1 MATPVIESDKIGL
14 FKDMQ
19 LNNSYYNLGADFY
32 KQQPRSQVKDFEL
45 IIYNHKLAEELQ
57 LNLANDNL
65 ANIFSGNQ
73 LLPNSKP
80 IATVY
85 AGHQFGRFV
94 PQLGD
99 GRATLLGELKYKNQ
113 LVDIQLK
120 GAGKTFFSRNGD
132 GKYPLDAAIKEYIFS
147 EAMHYLKVPTT
158 RALALVRLDEFIQR
172 EELMPASIMTRVAS
186 SHIRVGTFEYF
197 AAKGDIKNLKILA
210 DYAIQRHFPEYLT
223 QDNPYICLLKKVIEL
238 QANLISSW
246 ISLGFI
252 HGVMNTDNTSI
263 SGQTIDYGPCAF
275 MDEYESDKCFSYID
289 TIGRYSFSNQKNII
303 FWNLIKFAEAIL
315 PLIDPDIK
323 TAEVMVEEELKA
335 FPALLDE
342 LYFTKML
349 SKIGIFNF
357 NNSQEDKNLIT
368 TFLNILEKNKID
380 FTNGFRVL
388 SKVLVKEA
396 VFYTQDQEYL
406 DWHTNLLQRLAEQ
419 KKDFN
424 NVAEEMNKIN
434 PILIPRNHIVADI
447 IFKAVRENNYTELKL
462 FLSAIEKPFTENKE
476 YQKYYVTPAEDERVI
491 YTFCGT

>member
-1 MATPVIESDKIGL
+1 MPKV
-14 FKDMQ
+14 MQ
-19 LNNSYYNLGADFY
+19 LSNSYYNLGADFY
-32 KQQPRSQVKDFEL
+32 QQQPLSPVKDFEL

-57 LNLANDNL
+57 FNLDDEYL
-65 ANIFSGNQ
+65 ADIFSGNQ

-80 IATVY
+80 IATAY
-85 AGHQFGRFV
+85 AGHQFGHFV

-99 GRATLLGELKYKNQ
+99 GRATLLGELNYKNQ

-147 EAMHYLKVPTT
+147 EAMYYLKVPTT
-158 RALALVRLDEFIQR
+158 RALALVKLNEFIQR
-172 EELMPASIMTRVAS
+172 QEFISASILTRVAS
-186 SHIRVGTFEYF
+186 SHIRVGSFEYF

-210 DYAIQRHFPEYLT
+210 DYTIQRHFPEYIK

-238 QANLISSW
+238 QADLISTW
-246 ISLGFI
+246 LSLGFI
-252 HGVMNTDNTSI
+252 HGVMNTDNTTI

-275 MDEYESDKCFSYID
+275 MEEYDSNKCFSYID
-289 TIGRYSFSNQKNII
+289 KMGRYSFSNQKNVI

-315 PLIDPDIK
+315 PLINTDINNAK
-323 TAEVMVEEELKA
+323 IIVEKELNA
-335 FPALLDE
+335 IPTWLDQ

-349 SKIGIFNF
+349 SKIGIFHF
-357 NNSQEDKNLIT
+357 NNTEEDKSLIT

-388 SKVLVKEA
+388 SKVLFKEA
-396 VFYTQDQEYL
+396 AFYTNDQEYL
-406 DWHTNLLQRLAEQ
+406 DWHTNWLQRLVEQ

-424 NVAEEMNKIN
+424 HVAEEMNKIN

-447 IFKAVRENNYTELKL
+447 IFKAVKENDYTELKR
-462 FLSAIEKPFTENKE
+462 FLSAIENPFTENKE
-476 YQKYYVTPAEDERVI
+476 YQRYYAPPTENERVI